1 MKNTV
6 NLEELAAFA
15 LRTTGEY
22 CADTMLAHFA
32 AQNPHATDE
41 EINDTHALIEGFVE
55 DAI

>member
-32 AQNPHATDE
+32 AQNPHATDK
-41 EINDTHALIEGFVE
+41 EINDTHTLIEGFVE